1 MDQSVKS
8 ARGRRTASSTRVPA
22 EYSEA
27 LAAASIS
34 PVLTGVLFEAGVD
47 PEYAL
52 PLLRG
57 NRHAYDIVLLW
68 KHKVDPEYALQF
80 AERRDLTVLDIA
92 DRWECDMPAEFATVV

>member
-1 MDQSVKS
+1 M
-8 ARGRRTASSTRVPA
+8 

-27 LAAASIS
+27 LASTSIS
-34 PVLTGVLFEAGVD
+34 PVLAGVLFEAGVD

-57 NRHAYDIVLLW
+57 HRHAYDIVLLW
-68 KHKVDPEYALQF
+68 KHKVDPQYALQF